1 MTIRTSLITR
11 HSSIIIMP
19 FLLALI
25 LITIGLIVFWLGR
38 RSQVEAGLPIGRV
51 IYSDTSGWRS
61 LEKPLF
67 SQTHRLA
74 GKPDY
79 LVQQGREIIPVEVK
93 SSTAPADGPRRSHVL
108 QLAAYCLLVEE
119 TYRQTPKYGIV
130 KYADRMFAIDYTDAL
145 RSALRDVMAA
155 MRADV
160 AQSEAHRSHDEA
172 ARCRRC
178 GYRQA
183 CDERLA

>member
-1 MTIRTSLITR
+1 
-11 HSSIIIMP
+11 MP
-19 FLLALI
+19 FLLALSLI
-25 LITIGLIVFWLGR
+25 LVGLLIFWLGR
-38 RSQVEAGLPIGRV
+38 RSQADAGLPIGRV

-67 SQTHRLA
+67 SQTQRLA

-93 SSTAPADGPRRSHVL
+93 SAHAPADGPRRSHVL

-119 TYRQTPKYGIV
+119 TYRQRPKYGIV
-130 KYADRMFAIDYTDAL
+130 KYADRMFAIDYTASLQAAL
-145 RSALRDVMAA
+145 LDVMAA
-155 MRADV
+155 MRDDV
-160 AQSEAHRSHDEA
+160 AHNQAHRSHDEA
-172 ARCRRC
+172 ARCAHC